1 LKQFIAPFLLDPE
14 AHLAE
19 PVRFELLR
27 SARPKERR
35 QLEAQFA
42 TLPTLPARICGSGRS
57 PWARLHPG
65 LAMVRRGICAAPAMA
80 DSHLANRSQFK
91 GLRSRCRSILR
102 SLSCPIEGLLRKATV
117 AEQRRWIIS
126 ALWQVENRAITSY
139 SSMGS
144 EWASFARD
152 TAQKKKLA
160 GQ

>member
-1 LKQFIAPFLLDPE
+1 MKQFIAPFLLDPE

-35 QLEAQFA
+35 QQEAQFA

-102 SLSCPIEGLLRKATV
+102 SLSCPIECLLRKALRQRSND
-117 AEQRRWIIS
+117 AGSFPRYGRLRIGPSLRIRRW
-126 ALWQVENRAITSY
+126 
-139 SSMGS
+139 
-144 EWASFARD
+144 
-152 TAQKKKLA
+152 AQSGHHLPEI
-160 GQ
+160 